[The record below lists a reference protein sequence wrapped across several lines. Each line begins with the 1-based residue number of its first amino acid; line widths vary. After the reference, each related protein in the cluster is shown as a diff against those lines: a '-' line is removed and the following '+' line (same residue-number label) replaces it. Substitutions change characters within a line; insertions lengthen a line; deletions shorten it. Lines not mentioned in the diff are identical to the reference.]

1 MQITVEIDSA
11 LLEEA
16 SKQFL
21 PGTPERAVLEEA
33 LRRLA
38 IPHAGPGRDPRVQR
52 LIEDQLLVPRTAVSI
67 PPPLGGVDPDQ
78 MMQDLDADRSDR

>member
-11 LLEEA
+11 LLAEA
-16 SKQFL
+16 SKQFP

-38 IPHAGPGRDPRVQR
+38 VPHAGSGRDPRVQR
-52 LIEDQLLVPRTAVSI
+52 LVNDQLLVPRTAASI
-67 PPPLGGVDPDQ
+67 PPRLGGVDPDQ
-78 MMQDLDADRSDR
+78 VMQDLDADRSDR